1 MTYDTAFKLSWVKLN
16 AFGSQI
22 KIARFSKYGS
32 RYFVDL
38 VRLPEEVSDRVIF
51 DLLAERGASLTCV
64 LPTFV
69 QNGLPSRERTVYFG
83 QDQAHLSWFH
93 LKMLLFKKSK
103 SRRRMTAW

>member
-1 MTYDTAFKLSWVKLN
+1 MTYDTASKLSWVKLN

-38 VRLPEEVSDRVIF
+38 VRLPDEVSDRAIF
-51 DLLAERGASLTCV
+51 DWFAERGAPPTCV

-69 QNGLPSRERTVYFG
+69 RNGLPSRERTV
-83 QDQAHLSWFH
+83 
-93 LKMLLFKKSK
+93 
-103 SRRRMTAW
+103 